1 MASPIPK
8 TIAIIAGAGPGT
20 GAAIARRFAQ
30 TYPVVLLARSQ
41 TSLDPLVRE
50 IDQTKGKGSAL
61 GIPTDVTDPQSVEST
76 MTAIKT
82 HYGAD
87 LNIAAAVFNVASKF
101 VRKPFLESEG
111 EEFLG
116 SLEGTARGAFQFA
129 RAVLPLMR
137 ESQDGKGQGQG
148 QEYPSTLIFTG
159 ATASLK
165 GGSGLGS
172 FAMSK
177 FAVRAMAQSLAREFG
192 PKGIHVAH
200 AVIDGIIDIEKTKGF
215 MDDRPDAKIDPNW
228 VGDVELLLLLHDKI
242 AEAYWFLHT
251 QPKSAFT
258 QELDLRPHAETW

>member
-76 MTAIKT
+76 LAAIKA

-87 LNIAAAVFNVASKF
+87 LNVAAAVFNVASKF

-111 EEFLG
+111 KEFLG
-116 SLEGTARGAFQFA
+116 SLEGTARGAFHFA

-137 ESQDGKGQGQG
+137 ESQDGQGQK
-148 QEYPSTLIFTG
+148 YPSTLIFTG
-159 ATASLK
+159 ATAALK

-228 VGDVELLLLLHDKI
+228 I